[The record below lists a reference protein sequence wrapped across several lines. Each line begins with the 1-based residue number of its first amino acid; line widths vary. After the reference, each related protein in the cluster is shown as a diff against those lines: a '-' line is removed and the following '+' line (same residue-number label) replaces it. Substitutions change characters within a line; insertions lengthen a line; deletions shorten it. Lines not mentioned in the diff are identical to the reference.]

1 MGFVVRL
8 GAGPG
13 DREADQRAPPN
24 LGTISEMQLIGNR
37 EKYMLRYSSE
47 VKRHSKVS
55 STKFTR
61 QGWALSDFLGTKLL
75 LIELSKS
82 PLCSVRHGVPIIHS
96 VV

>member
-37 EKYMLRYSSE
+37 EIHAK
-47 VKRHSKVS
+47 VFKRGKKALQVS